1 MYRCRRFITQWYVCT
16 RGEVRRGLLRNR
28 HISLLASR
36 VFCSRG
42 NARSCYQVKKENE
55 TLSFCRLTSS
65 HASCYT
71 RVIRAYIYTAIT
83 EFIAYQ
89 TRTDLSLLRSI
100 TARLP
105 FDHAPIVLRSR
116 LEAWNTTDRH
126 FFFSLKIQK
135 FHDSAPFSSR
145 NFFFLSFF
153 FTCDVKWGERGLQL
167 ELCARIRVSKAKLL
181 KFNPDLDRRKKKNC
195 ILLNAWKKR
204 VESRSC
210 LNAISIRFEI
220 DREMYYA
227 NNIRD

>member
-116 LEAWNTTDRH
+116 LEAWNTTLFL
-126 FFFSLKIQK
+126 FFENSEIPRFCSILV
-135 FHDSAPFSSR
+135 SE
-145 NFFFLSFF
+145 FFLSFF
-153 FTCDVKWGERGLQL
+153 LSFSRAMWNEGRGGCNSNFAL
-167 ELCARIRVSKAKLL
+167 VY
-181 KFNPDLDRRKKKNC
+181 
-195 ILLNAWKKR
+195 
-204 VESRSC
+204 V
-210 LNAISIRFEI
+210 
-220 DREMYYA
+220 
-227 NNIRD
+227 